1 MLIKYQIIA
10 LLVILFLVSFLS
22 SCHHESLLSE
32 DAPTVCFEDQVL
44 PIIRSNCSMSGC
56 HDAASDEGPTLTNF
70 ENISQYVE
78 PGKPTHSELFKVITA
93 TSLFIEFMP
102 PSPREALSQDQI
114 DLINIWILQGAHNNS
129 CLLIP
134 CDTVEVNYSAEISP
148 IIETYC
154 KGCHSGGNPSGSVS
168 LENYNQ
174 IASVASSGKLY
185 GSVSFSN
192 GFVAMPYQ
200 GDMLPD
206 CYVAMIKKWVDNGAP
221 NN

>member
-1 MLIKYQIIA
+1 MKRLPILSVLILA
-10 LLVILFLVSFLS
+10 FLVSFLA
-22 SCHHESLLSE
+22 SCRHESVLSE

-44 PIIRSNCSMSGC
+44 PIIRSNCAISGC
-56 HDAASDEGPTLTNF
+56 HDAGSGEGPTLTNF

-78 PGKPTHSELFKVITA
+78 PGKPTKSELFKVITA
-93 TSLFIEFMP
+93 TSLFVEFMP
-102 PSPREALSQDQI
+102 PSTREALPQNQI
-114 DLINIWILQGAHNNS
+114 DLINIWILQGAQNNS

-148 IIETYC
+148 IINTYC
-154 KGCHSGGNPSGSVS
+154 KGCHSGGNPSGNIS
-168 LENYNQ
+168 LENYDQ
-174 IASVASSGKLY
+174 IHAVALSGKLY

-192 GFVAMPYQ
+192 GYVAMPYQ
-200 GDMLPD
+200 GNMLPD